1 MSGYTG
7 FKKILDA
14 PDRNGSPQPE
24 FETDESRSCFI
35 TRLFIHEGFKKN
47 DKLQESRPSSSQAVT
62 EKKKIRIIL
71 YIDWPEKRLRLAFD
85 FPQAFLSG
93 MFMVVMVG
101 AALLS

>member
-35 TRLFIHEGFKKN
+35 TRLFIHEGFKKMIN
-47 DKLQESRPSSSQAVT
+47 FRKAGPPAA
-62 EKKKIRIIL
+62 
-71 YIDWPEKRLRLAFD
+71 RL
-85 FPQAFLSG
+85 
-93 MFMVVMVG
+93 
-101 AALLS
+101 